1 MCCRKG
7 KMKEKHTKREVTR
20 EFAFGIYYYMTDM
33 LGFVWPWIAA
43 ISLATVGFLGSFGM
57 IKKNIITP
65 EMKWVGPEPVAEHKA
80 TLYLLGVTVRLWLI
94 FLAMALVCIFVM
106 ALVHVATSLE
116 TGHALYAKNDENLL
130 FSAPVFYIREG
141 HPYER
146 WLYITK
152 NELKFIWWE
161 ALTCDR
167 LIWLIFKKEASK
179 RHVLEKEQTLSRDMI
194 ISVTTKKRYLSPNHV
209 KLTIKGGW
217 DIELS
222 TADKEKFL
230 SCFSAAGQNAPAP
243 TSCLDIQQTT

>member
-1 MCCRKG
+1 
-7 KMKEKHTKREVTR
+7 MKEKHTKQERMR
-20 EFAFGIYYYMTDM
+20 EFANGMYYYVTDM
-33 LGFVWPWIAA
+33 LGLVWPWIVA
-43 ISLATVGFLGSFGM
+43 ISLAMTGFLSPFGM
-57 IKKNIITP
+57 IEKNIITP
-65 EMKWVGPEPVAEHKA
+65 EMKWIGPESVAEHKA

-94 FLAMALVCIFVM
+94 FLTMALVCIFVM

-116 TGHALYAKNDENLL
+116 TGHVLYAKNDEDIL

-167 LIWLIFKKEASK
+167 LIWLIFKKEAGK

-194 ISVTTKKRYLSPNHV
+194 ISAKTKKRYLSPNHII
-209 KLTIKGGW
+209 LTIKGGW

-222 TADKEKFL
+222 VTDRENFL
-230 SCFSAAGQNAPAP
+230 SLFSAESQDIPVSKD
-243 TSCLDIQQTT
+243 TSNIQQAI